1 MAKLSE
7 LKSLLEKARKAPRP
21 ASGPAPARVVTP
33 TATRTARES
42 ADIDLRETFADVQP
56 LGEHNRAV
64 RARVK
69 APATPAQRLADEAA
83 ALAASKYGVEPSP
96 TQWAVGQEIEAEQ
109 TFVRK
114 GLGSDVLERL
124 RRGHWAIQGEID
136 LHRLNRSEARDTLA
150 DFLVGARGNG
160 WRCVRVIHGK
170 GLGSPNR
177 EPVLKNT
184 IRRWLTQRDE
194 VLAYCEPPHHGGGSG
209 AVLVLLKSPAATP
222 R

>member
-150 DFLVGARGNG
+150 DFLAGARSNG